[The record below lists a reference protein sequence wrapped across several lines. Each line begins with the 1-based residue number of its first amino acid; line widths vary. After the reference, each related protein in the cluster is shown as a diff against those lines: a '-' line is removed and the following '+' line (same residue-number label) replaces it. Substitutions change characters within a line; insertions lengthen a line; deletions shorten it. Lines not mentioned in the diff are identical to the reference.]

1 MGGPGEFAG
10 TLRALQG
17 QKLFFFSPNGLFG
30 ANLSNMSDELARVL
44 KLKKGVLVNEV
55 PEDTPAFRSG
65 LRTGDVIITA
75 NDDSVTTVA
84 ELRDAVMRHFTGHA
98 AELQVV
104 RLQKVKKLTV
114 SWPESP

>member
-1 MGGPGEFAG
+1 MGGPGGFAG

-17 QKLFFFSPNGLFG
+17 PKFFFSPNGLFG
-30 ANLSNMSDELARVL
+30 ANLLNMSDELARVL
-44 KLKKGVLVNEV
+44 KLQKGVLVDKV

-84 ELRDAVMRHFTGHA
+84 ELRDAVMRHLADHS

-104 RLQKVKKLTV
+104 RQQKVKKLTV